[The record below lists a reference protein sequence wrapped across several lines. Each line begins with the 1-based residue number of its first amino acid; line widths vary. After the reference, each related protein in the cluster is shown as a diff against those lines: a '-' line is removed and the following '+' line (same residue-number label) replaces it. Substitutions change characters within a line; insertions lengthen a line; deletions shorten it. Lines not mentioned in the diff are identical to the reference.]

1 MKKIGAEEKFFAMT
15 KKEKLSFF
23 SKTTKPKKK
32 ELVKQNEKLQAKVK
46 ELESEVRTWI
56 DDLSKEEIKSASL
69 EKTVAELEKEIA
81 TRELAKYKDQAMYLQ
96 KLVDLHEAKGKV
108 EPVHNHYVSV
118 ANDPFNGVGQST
130 NQTSSATGTV
140 ATTGLTFVP

>member
-1 MKKIGAEEKFFAMT
+1 MKDI
-15 KKEKLSFF
+15 KEKLSFF
-23 SKTTKPKKK
+23 SKTKKPKKK
-32 ELVKQNEKLQAKVK
+32 ELVEQNEKLQAKVK

-69 EKTVAELEKEIA
+69 KKTVAELEKEIA

-118 ANDPFNGVGQST
+118 ANDPYNGATQST
-130 NQTSSATGTV
+130 STQISSTTGTG
-140 ATTGLTFVP
+140 AFTGLTMNRY